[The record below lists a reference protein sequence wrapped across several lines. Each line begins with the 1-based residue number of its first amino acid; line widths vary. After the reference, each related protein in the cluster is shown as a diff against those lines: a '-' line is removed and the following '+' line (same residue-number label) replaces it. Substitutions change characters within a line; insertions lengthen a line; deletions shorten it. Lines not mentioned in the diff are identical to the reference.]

1 MKKQVIVFLVLAFGI
16 TWSTDALI
24 IAGKVSQASM
34 MVPGM
39 WGPGLAAIITSLFF
53 NKSIMPLGL
62 AIKNKQYLLAG
73 YFLPL
78 LYAVPV
84 YVAIW
89 FFGFAPFNSGIH
101 FSWLAVF
108 TLGQVQS
115 LLMATGEEIGWRG
128 FLYPEL
134 SKKLNR
140 FNAAFITGITWA
152 AWYYPLIIY
161 AHHQGPPLWYVLSC
175 FSLMI
180 ISMSFITAWLRDR
193 SKNIWPGVL
202 LLTSHNFY
210 IQVFLNNLTKAS
222 PYREYV
228 YGEFGIG
235 LALSTFILATML
247 WLKHEKTSLNNTRL
261 VTA

>member
-39 WGPGLAAIITSLFF
+39 WGPGLAAIITSLIF
-53 NKSIMPLGL
+53 NKSIKPLGL

-78 LYAVPV
+78 LYALPV
-84 YVAIW
+84 YAAIW
-89 FFGFAPFNSGIH
+89 FFGFAPFNTS
-101 FSWLAVF
+101 FNWSWFTFF
-108 TLGQVQS
+108 TLVQVQTIIA
-115 LLMATGEEIGWRG
+115 ATGEEIGWRG
-128 FLYPEL
+128 FLYPQL
-134 SKKLNR
+134 SKHLSK
-140 FNAAFITGITWA
+140 FNAAFFTGILWA
-152 AWYYPLIIY
+152 VWHFPLIIY
-161 AHHQGPPLWYVLSC
+161 SHHQGPPLWYVLSC

-180 ISMSFITAWLRDR
+180 ISLGFITAWLRDR
-193 SKNIWPGVL
+193 SKNIWPAVL
-202 LLTSHNFY
+202 LHTSHNFY
-210 IQVFLNNLTKAS
+210 IQVYLNNLTKAS

-228 YGEFGIG
+228 YGELGIG
-235 LALSTFILATML
+235 LALATFLLATML

-261 VTA
+261 ITT

>member
-16 TWSTDALI
+16 SWSMDALM
-24 IAGKVSQASM
+24 IAGKASKAAGM
-34 MVPGM
+34 LPRM
-39 WGPGLAAIITSLFF
+39 WGPGLAAIITGLIFY
-53 NKSIMPLGL
+53 KSIKPLGL

-78 LYAVPV
+78 LYAIPV

-89 FFGFAPFNSGIH
+89 FFGFAPFNTG
-101 FSWLAVF
+101 FNCSWLAVF
-108 TLGQVQS
+108 TLGQLQPLS
-115 LLMATGEEIGWRG
+115 IAAGEEIGWRG

-134 SKKLNR
+134 SKELNR

-152 AWYYPLIIY
+152 AWYYPLIINAY
-161 AHHQGPPLWYVLSC
+161 HQGPPLWYVLSC

-180 ISMSFITAWLRDR
+180 ISVSFITAWLRDR

-210 IQVFLNNLTKAS
+210 IHVFMDNLTKAS

-235 LALSTFILATML
+235 LALATFILATML

-261 VTA
+261 ITA